1 MAIRMDKEA
10 RKASVL
16 EAAIVV
22 AEKIG
27 FANMRTKDI
36 AAQAQCGYG
45 TVTLYW
51 STLGKLRRAV
61 MRAAIQRKSLKI
73 IAVGLAID
81 DNDAKKAPADL
92 KKAALATLG

>member
-1 MAIRMDKEA
+1 MAIRMEKEA

-36 AAQAQCGYG
+36 AEQANCGYG

-51 STLGKLRRAV
+51 KTMGQLRRGV
-61 MRAAIQRKSLKI
+61 MRAAIQRKCLKI
-73 IAVGLAID
+73 IAVGLATGD
-81 DNDAKKAPADL
+81 KEAKKAPDDL